1 MTTYT
6 LPTILH
12 PTFRQVLK
20 IALDLRGK
28 RVRATRALR
37 DSYAVRATRI
47 ALAEELR
54 LAEKTR
60 ATFLESL
67 IISMTQI
74 FGVVM
79 TISMLI
85 MSVS

>member
-1 MTTYT
+1 MTTYI

-47 ALAEELR
+47 VLAEELR

-67 IISMTQI
+67 IITCTKI
-74 FGVVM
+74 FGMVM
-79 TISMLI
+79 AISMIL